1 MHQPRLPYTAL
12 AADAFNAL
20 VRVGTT
26 LGKGS
31 LGKPLLE
38 LVYTRVSQINGCGY
52 CLDMH
57 TRALRAAGEE
67 SSRLDTLAGWRE
79 SPFFS
84 ARERAALAWAEALT
98 DVARTH
104 APDDVFEALRPH
116 FDDREIAEL
125 TMAVGT
131 INAWNRIVV
140 GMRAA
145 IPT

>member
-1 MHQPRLPYTAL
+1 MRQPRLPYSTL

-20 VRVGTT
+20 VQVSAT
-26 LGKGS
+26 LGKGG

-57 TRALRAAGEE
+57 TRALRAGGEE
-67 SSRLDTLAGWRE
+67 SRRLDTLAGWRE

-84 ARERAALAWAEALT
+84 ERERAALAWAEALT

-104 APDDVFEALRPH
+104 APDTAFDALRPH
-116 FDDREIAEL
+116 FGDREIAEL

-131 INAWNRIVV
+131 INAWNRIAI

-145 IPT
+145 ITT

>member
-1 MHQPRLPYTAL
+1 MNSPRLPYTTLAAEPYHAL
-12 AADAFNAL
+12 AQVSAA
-20 VRVGTT
+20 

-38 LVYTRVSQINGCGY
+38 LVYTRASQINGCGY

-57 TRALRAAGEE
+57 ARALRAGGEE
-67 SSRLDTLAGWRE
+67 SRRLDTLAGWRE

-98 DVARTH
+98 DVANSH
-104 APDDVFEALRPH
+104 APDAAFDALRPH

-125 TMAVGT
+125 TFAIAT
-131 INAWNRIVV
+131 INAWNRVAV

-145 IPT
+145 IPA

>member
-1 MHQPRLPYTAL
+1 MHQPRLPYTKL

-20 VRVGTT
+20 VQVSTT

-57 TRALRAAGEE
+57 ARALRAGGEE
-67 SSRLDTLAGWRE
+67 SRRLDTLAGWRE

-84 ARERAALAWAEALT
+84 ARERAALAWAETLT
-98 DVARTH
+98 DVAHTH
-104 APDDVFEALRPH
+104 APDAAFEALRPH
-116 FDDREIAEL
+116 FSDREIAEL

-131 INAWNRIVV
+131 INAWNRIAI